1 MPSASQLISSAQ
13 NLLAQAL
20 AFAGNRAPSWAT
32 GDRDFLGKVARM
44 FVAMLNSNQATLRQ
58 LDADWPPSSQS
69 SAESLQRNATTFGLP
84 NGAGGYGFLVPKPA
98 VGGLGIVQGASGT
111 PIPLPQTFI
120 GPDRVT
126 IFQIR
131 PATGPYVVSGLP
143 PDTGQVNIII
153 DAVTAGTAGNL
164 SAGQILTFQS
174 PPAGIQPEVVLI
186 NPLANGTDQESPDD
200 ARKRLTTRLQTPPK
214 GGAPQDYSEWG
225 NSVTDANG
233 VAYANLRYYGYSGGD
248 ANVGGGGGY
257 DGLAGI
263 MGVQTLKGA
272 GLGRMPSATL
282 LADTTR
288 YIRGTTTAEG
298 RSPICASVRTLAPFM
313 DPNITGLVIKL
324 RVVPGKV
331 IYAFDWARGSTVYRV
346 DLNGWNGTNQLRLT
360 GLASAELKLKIDNG
374 TKPRIYVDTRDAVGL
389 PTGPVIPA
397 QARCVAWSDFA
408 GKTTLTLETPL
419 PPGWTAPLATNTDE
433 VFSGQE
439 LICSGSGVSG
449 AVLTYTDNLG
459 PSKVSGLQD
468 PNDAWDDT
476 CAVSGGIDAA
486 AKNALGPDGLSPLIE
501 RCLPGS
507 VQIGVGVGALAAVDV
522 RAPDNSTY
530 GPGLLYA
537 LRILTTD

>member
-1 MPSASQLISSAQ
+1 MPSASQLIPSPRA
-13 NLLAQAL
+13 LLAQSL
-20 AFAGNRAPSWAT
+20 AFAANRAQSWAT
-32 GDRDFLGKVARM
+32 GDRDFLGKIARM
-44 FVAMLNSNQATLRQ
+44 FVAHFNSQGAALRQ

-69 SAESLQRNATTFGLP
+69 SAESIQRNADTFGLP
-84 NGAGGYGFLVPKPA
+84 NGAGGYGLAVAKPA
-98 VGGLGIVQGASGT
+98 TGGIGVIQGVAGT
-111 PIPLPQTFI
+111 PITLPQLLQF
-120 GPDRVT
+120 GAVQL
-126 IFQIR
+126 QIR
-131 PATGPYVVSGLP
+131 PGSGPYVVSGVP
-143 PDTGQVNIII
+143 PATGQVSVTI
-153 DAVTAGTAGNL
+153 DAVTTGAIGNI
-164 SAGQILTFQS
+164 SAGQTLTLVT
-174 PPAGIQPEVVLI
+174 PPPGIQPEVVLI
-186 NPLANGTDQESPDD
+186 APLANGTDEESPDD
-200 ARKRLTTRLQTPPK
+200 ARLRLTNRLRYPPK
-214 GGAPQDYSEWG
+214 GGAPQDYSAWG
-225 NSVTDANG
+225 SEVTDANG
-233 VAYANLRYYGYSGGD
+233 VAYSNLRYYGYSGGD
-248 ANVGGGGGY
+248 ANLGGGGGY
-257 DGLAGI
+257 DGLAAV
-263 MGVQTLKGA
+263 MGVQTLKGS

-282 LADTTR
+282 LTDTTR